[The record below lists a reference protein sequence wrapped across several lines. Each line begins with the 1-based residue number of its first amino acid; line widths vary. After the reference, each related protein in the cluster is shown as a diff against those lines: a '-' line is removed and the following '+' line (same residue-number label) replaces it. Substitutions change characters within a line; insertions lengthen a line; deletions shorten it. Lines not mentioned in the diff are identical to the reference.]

1 MVLRS
6 KSFARYIF
14 QNQHKLIQQLVQT
27 QQLQIRLCSGGSQ
40 QIQQALRVEDDD
52 MPRISQAVPVAA
64 PFPMKIEHAPDVGE
78 QFRYSDLSV
87 RLAAPHQLS
96 PKPDTD
102 DMAFG
107 KYFTDHMLK
116 IAYHKRLGGWQK
128 PEITPMETLNLHPAA
143 KVFHY
148 AVELFE
154 GMKAYRGVDGR
165 IRLFRPDMN
174 MARMN
179 ITAYRSGLP
188 TFDGEELVKAMC
200 RLIMID
206 SEWVPH
212 TESASLYIRPTLI
225 GIEPTLGVASSDSAL
240 LYTILSPVGSYFK
253 PGAGGL
259 KLYANPK
266 YTRAW
271 HGGVGDRKVG
281 SNYGPT
287 IHVQREALKEGC
299 HQVLWLYGD
308 AHELTEVGVMN
319 IFMLHMKEN
328 GEREL
333 VTPPLDGLILPGITR
348 DSILR
353 LCRQWG
359 EFTVKEEKFTMPMVK
374 QLAKKGRLL
383 EMFGAGT
390 AAVISP
396 IERIAYMGEEIQVP
410 TESHESPVYRRLY
423 DTLTGIQY
431 GKIEHPWA
439 PVID

>member
-14 QNQHKLIQQLVQT
+14 RNQHKLIQQLLQT
-27 QQLQIRLCSGGSQ
+27 QVRLCSSGSQ
-40 QIQQALRVEDDD
+40 QIQQALRLEDDD
-52 MPRISQAVPVAA
+52 VPKILQVDPVTA
-64 PFPMKIEHAPDVGE
+64 PFPMSIEHAADVGE
-78 QFRYSDLSV
+78 QFKYSDLSV

-116 IAYHKRLGGWQK
+116 VAYHRRLGGWQK

-179 ITAYRSGLP
+179 VTAFRSGLP
-188 TFDGEELVKAMC
+188 TFDGAQLIKAMS
-200 RLIMID
+200 RLIEID

-259 KLYANPK
+259 KLYANPN

-287 IHVQREALKEGC
+287 IHVQKEALKEGC

-319 IFMLHMKEN
+319 IFMLYINDN

-333 VTPPLDGLILPGITR
+333 ITPPLDGLILPGITR

-359 EFTVKEEKFTMPMVK
+359 EFSVKEQKFTMPMVK
-374 QLAKKGRLL
+374 KLAKEGRLL
-383 EMFGAGT
+383 EIFGAGT

-396 IERIAYMGEEIQVP
+396 IECIAYLGEEIAVP
-410 TESHESPVYRRLY
+410 TTSHESPLFHRLY
-423 DTLTGIQY
+423 DYLTGIQY
-431 GKIEHPWA
+431 GKIDHPWA
-439 PVID
+439 TVID

>member
-14 QNQHKLIQQLVQT
+14 RNQHKLIQQLLQT
-27 QQLQIRLCSGGSQ
+27 QVRLCSSGSQ
-40 QIQQALRVEDDD
+40 QIQQALRLEDDD
-52 MPRISQAVPVAA
+52 VPKILQVDPVTA
-64 PFPMKIEHAPDVGE
+64 PFPMSIEHAAEVGE
-78 QFRYSDLSV
+78 QFKYSDLSV

-116 IAYHKRLGGWQK
+116 VPYHRRLGGWQK

-179 ITAYRSGLP
+179 VTAFRSGLP
-188 TFDGEELVKAMC
+188 TFDGDQLIKAMS
-200 RLIMID
+200 RLIEID

-259 KLYANPK
+259 KLYANPN

-287 IHVQREALKEGC
+287 IHVQKEALKEGC

-319 IFMLHMKEN
+319 IFMLYINDN

-333 VTPPLDGLILPGITR
+333 ITPPLDGLILPGITR

-359 EFTVKEEKFTMPMVK
+359 EFSVKEQKFTMPMVK
-374 QLAKKGRLL
+374 KLAKEGRLL
-383 EMFGAGT
+383 EIFGAGT

-396 IERIAYMGEEIQVP
+396 IECIAYLGEEITIP
-410 TESHESPVYRRLY
+410 TTSHESPLFHRLY
-423 DTLTGIQY
+423 DYLTGIQY

-439 PVID
+439 TVID

>member
-6 KSFARYIF
+6 KHFARHIF
-14 QNQHKLIQQLVQT
+14 QHQHKLIQQLLQN
-27 QQLQIRLCSGGSQ
+27 QIRLCSGGSQ
-40 QIQQALRVEDDD
+40 QVKQALRLDEDDINNINI
-52 MPRISQAVPVAA
+52 RTVAPPA
-64 PFPMKIEHAPDVGE
+64 TPFPMTLEHAADVGE
-78 QFRYSDLSV
+78 QFKYSDLSV
-87 RLAAPHQLS
+87 RLAAPHQLH
-96 PKPDTD
+96 PKPDAD
-102 DMAFG
+102 DLSFG
-107 KYFTDHMLK
+107 KYFTDHMLR
-116 IAYHKRLGGWQK
+116 IAYHRRLGGWQK
-128 PEITPMETLNLHPAA
+128 PEITPMENLNLHPAA

-165 IRLFRPDMN
+165 IRLFRPEMN

-179 ITAYRSGLP
+179 VTAHRSGLP
-188 TFDGEELVKAMC
+188 TFDGEALIKAMC
-200 RLIMID
+200 RLILID

-212 TESASLYIRPTLI
+212 TESSSLYIRPTLI

-240 LYTILSPVGSYFK
+240 LYTILSPVGAYFK

-259 KLYANPK
+259 KLYADPK

-287 IHVQREALKEGC
+287 IHVQKEALKQGC

-308 AHELTEVGVMN
+308 DHELTEVGVMN
-319 IFMLHMKEN
+319 VFMLYINDN
-328 GEREL
+328 GEKEML
-333 VTPPLDGLILPGITR
+333 TPPLNGLILPGITR
-348 DSILR
+348 DSIIR
-353 LCRQWG
+353 LCREWG
-359 EFTVKEEKFTMPMVK
+359 EFTIKEQKFTMPWIR

-390 AAVISP
+390 AAVVSP
-396 IERIAYMGEEIQVP
+396 IERIAYEGEEIYVP
-410 TESHESPVYRRLY
+410 TDAQDSPVYRRLY

-431 GKIEHPWA
+431 GKIDHPWA
-439 PVID
+439 TVID

>member
-6 KSFARYIF
+6 KNFARYIF
-14 QNQHKLIQQLVQT
+14 RNQHKLIQQLLQT
-27 QQLQIRLCSGGSQ
+27 QVRLCSGTSQ
-40 QIQQALRVEDDD
+40 QVQQALRLDEEYAPKV
-52 MPRISQAVPVAA
+52 SQVAPLEA
-64 PFPMKIEHAPDVGE
+64 PFPMKLEHAPDVGE
-78 QFRYSDLSV
+78 QFKYSDLSV
-87 RLAAPHQLS
+87 RLAAPNQLS
-96 PKPDTD
+96 PKPDGA
-102 DMAFG
+102 DMPFG

-116 IAYHKRLGGWQK
+116 IGYHRRLGGWQK
-128 PEITPMETLNLHPAA
+128 PEITPIETLNLHPAA

-179 ITAYRSGLP
+179 VTAYRSGLP
-188 TFDGEELVKAMC
+188 TFEGEELIKAMC

-225 GIEPTLGVASSDSAL
+225 GIEPTLGVASSESAL

-259 KLYANPK
+259 KLYADPN
-266 YTRAW
+266 YARAW
-271 HGGVGDRKVG
+271 PGGVGDRKVG

-287 IHVQREALKEGC
+287 IHVQKEALKHGC

-308 AHELTEVGVMN
+308 DHQLTEVGVMN
-319 IFMLHMKEN
+319 IFMLYINDN
-328 GEREL
+328 GEKEL
-333 VTPPLDGLILPGITR
+333 LTPPLDGLILPGITR
-348 DSILR
+348 DSIIR
-353 LCRQWG
+353 LCREWG
-359 EFTVKEEKFTMPMVK
+359 EFAVKEQKFTMPFIS
-374 QLAKKGRLL
+374 QLVKKGRLL

-396 IERIAYMGEEIQVP
+396 IDRISYQGEEICVP
-410 TESHESPVYRRLY
+410 TDAQDSPLYRRLY

-431 GKIEHPWA
+431 GKIDHPWA
-439 PVID
+439 TVID

>member
-14 QNQHKLIQQLVQT
+14 RNQHKLIQQLLQT
-27 QQLQIRLCSGGSQ
+27 QVRLCSGGSQ
-40 QIQQALRVEDDD
+40 QIQQALRLEDDD
-52 MPRISQAVPVAA
+52 VPKISQADPVAA
-64 PFPMKIEHAPDVGE
+64 PFPMSIQHAADVGE
-78 QFRYSDLSV
+78 QFKYSDLSV

-116 IAYHKRLGGWQK
+116 VSYHRRLGGWQK

-179 ITAYRSGLP
+179 VTAFRSGLP
-188 TFDGEELVKAMC
+188 TFDGHELIKAMS

-212 TESASLYIRPTLI
+212 TDAASLYIRPTLI

-259 KLYANPK
+259 KLYANPN

-287 IHVQREALKEGC
+287 IHVQKEALKEGC

-319 IFMLHMKEN
+319 IFMLYINDN

-333 VTPPLDGLILPGITR
+333 ITPPLDGLILPGITR
-348 DSILR
+348 DSIIR

-359 EFTVKEEKFTMPMVK
+359 EFSVKEQKFTMPMVK
-374 QLAKKGRLL
+374 QLARKGRLL
-383 EMFGAGT
+383 EIFGAGT

-396 IERIAYMGEEIQVP
+396 IECIAYLGEEIAIP
-410 TESHESPVYRRLY
+410 TTSHESPLFHRLY
-423 DTLTGIQY
+423 DYLTGIQY
-431 GKIEHPWA
+431 GKIDHPWA
-439 PVID
+439 TVID

>member
-6 KSFARYIF
+6 KTFARYIF
-14 QNQHKLIQQLVQT
+14 KNQHKLIQQL
-27 QQLQIRLCSGGSQ
+27 LQSQVRLCSGGSQ
-40 QIQQALRVEDDD
+40 QVQQALRLEEDD
-52 MPRISQAVPVAA
+52 MPKLSQIAPLAA
-64 PFPMKIEHAPDVGE
+64 PFPMKLEHAADVGE
-78 QFRYSDLSV
+78 QFKYSDLSV

-96 PKPDTD
+96 PKPDGD
-102 DMAFG
+102 DLGFG

-116 IAYHKRLGGWQK
+116 IAYHRRLGGWQK
-128 PEITPMETLNLHPAA
+128 PEITPMENLNLHPAA

-179 ITAYRSGLP
+179 VTAHRSGLP
-188 TFDGEELVKAMC
+188 TFDGEALVQAMT

-240 LYTILSPVGSYFK
+240 LYTILSPAGAYFK
-253 PGAGGL
+253 PGSGGL
-259 KLYANPK
+259 KLFADPA

-271 HGGVGDRKVG
+271 PGGVGDRKVG

-287 IHVQREALKEGC
+287 IHVQKEALKSGC

-308 AHELTEVGVMN
+308 DHQLTEVGVMN
-319 IFMLHMKEN
+319 VFMLHINDN
-328 GEREL
+328 GEREML
-333 VTPPLDGLILPGITR
+333 TPPLDGLILPGITR
-348 DSILR
+348 DSIIR
-353 LCRQWG
+353 MCREWG
-359 EFTVKEEKFTMPMVK
+359 EFTIKEEKFTMPLIK
-374 QLAKKGRLL
+374 KLAKQGRLL

-396 IERIAYMGEEIQVP
+396 IDQISYMGEDIAVP
-410 TESHESPVYRRLY
+410 TSSQDKPVFQRLY

-431 GKIEHPWA
+431 GKIDHPWA
-439 PVID
+439 TVID